1 MARPAAFKDAD
12 FEQYRLIHRA
22 MNREVDAIVRMLEAL
37 APLDRTRPRRLREW
51 LRFVE
56 RTFAH
61 HHVVEDRWFFP
72 LLQQRDPTF
81 AVALAELER
90 EHATLDPLLQ
100 KTLKGLNTLPTVSDA
115 DWPAAHA
122 ELVEVARAL
131 RTELDNHLKHEEDE
145 VIPRSV
151 AYLRR
156 VDLDTFN
163 RKAFRAIP
171 VQDVRTTVPWLLDA
185 CSEEERRRA
194 VERMPL
200 GMRLVYRF
208 FWGPSFNRRIAP
220 LRG

>member
-1 MARPAAFKDAD
+1 MARPAAFQDSD
-12 FEQYRLIHRA
+12 FDQYKLIHRA

-72 LLQQRDPTF
+72 LLQGRDPSF
-81 AVALAELER
+81 AAALARLEH

-100 KTLKGLNTLPTVSDA
+100 QTLAGLNALATVPDSE
-115 DWPAAHA
+115 WSAAHA
-122 ELVEVARAL
+122 ALVVVAREL
-131 RTELDNHLKHEEDE
+131 RKELEAHLAHEEEE
-145 VIPRSV
+145 VIARSV
-151 AYLRR
+151 AHLRR
-156 VDLDTFN
+156 VDLETFN

-185 CSEEERRRA
+185 CNEDERRRA
-194 VERMPL
+194 VDRMPL
-200 GMRLVYRF
+200 GMRLVYRL
-208 FWGPSFNRRIAP
+208 FWGPSFSRRVSA